1 PAAASPA
8 TSVTPATSVQ
18 VARVLPDGGAARH
31 GSGVTGEC
39 DESCNYSSKSFHSRR
54 RVVPGR
60 LHDQRRHVVG
70 EVLFTARRRGR
81 PSEGGVRRGEG
92 FASQRTRALDQPAAS
107 CKEGL
112 TARVRDGCDFAT
124 LQ

>member
-1 PAAASPA
+1 
-8 TSVTPATSVQ
+8 
-18 VARVLPDGGAARH
+18 
-31 GSGVTGEC
+31 
-39 DESCNYSSKSFHSRR
+39 
-54 RVVPGR
+54 
-60 LHDQRRHVVG
+60 HVVG

-92 FASQRTRALDQPAAS
+92 FASQRTRALDQPAAG

-124 LQ
+124 LQPVGALPDGEFSGMPWLSGRLIRRRSGAKAGSITIQSTGHGAMQS